1 MATAGS
7 VLRIAKIGIVITTAS
22 MLMTETLVTAAMNC
36 RAFGN
41 VHTLECEFKMTR
53 FKERRK
59 L

>member
-1 MATAGS
+1 
-7 VLRIAKIGIVITTAS
+7 
-22 MLMTETLVTAAMNC
+22 MNC

-59 L
+59 LWAFQYGLDLSNLVYFKCAKVNAIQYR